1 MGEPS
6 DAADAVT
13 SPLPSEPKLKSSWL
27 VRPAPGPDLPDA
39 RDRRGAQAGMAIA
52 LVGGGLFWAAAISAA
67 VVLLRR

>member
-13 SPLPSEPKLKSSWL
+13 APLPSEPKLRASWL
-27 VRPAPGPDLPDA
+27 VRAAPGPDLPDA
-39 RDRRGAQAGMAIA
+39 RDRKGAQTGMAIA
-52 LVGGGLFWAAAISAA
+52 LVGGGLFWAAAISVA